1 MKRFF
6 DLILVCIGLVL
17 AAPLI
22 GVVALIVKT
31 TSAGPIFFKQDR
43 VGFKERVF
51 QVYKFRTMVYGADA
65 MGTLVT
71 AGNDPRITPIGRVL
85 RRTKLDELPQLFN
98 VLKGDMSLV
107 GPRPDV
113 SEIVNNYTSEM
124 RRIFN
129 VHPGITS
136 VATLHLRDEEGILA
150 KVGDPDKYY
159 EEFLVPLKVKLA
171 MEHVDKDT
179 FWFDMKILVQTVWM
193 LTLGRLW
200 PIEEH
205 PEVAELKRKL
215 DAPVK

>member
-159 EEFLVPLKVKLA
+159 EEVLVPLKVKLA